1 MATKKDIVAKLKTLG
16 VELDGTETVAELTEL
31 LKLNTPEPTATNKK
45 GSRIYFVY
53 VDSYV
58 NDEDILTRGVY
69 RCSKKIERLEIS
81 KPRYVESF
89 NEEDV
94 PVDKI
99 HEIAKV
105 LKVSVKTED
114 GKKFREKEDILEELV
129 EDLEIK

>member
-1 MATKKDIVAKLKTLG
+1 MVNKKDIEAKLKTLD

-31 LKLNTPEPTATNKK
+31 LKLNTKPTTSKK
-45 GSRIYFVY
+45 GNRIYFVY

-58 NDEDILTRGVY
+58 NDEDILPRGVY

-89 NEEDV
+89 NEGEV
-94 PVDKI
+94 PEDKI
-99 HEIAKV
+99 HEIAKT

-114 GKKFREKEDILEELV
+114 GKAFRKKEDILEELV

>member
-1 MATKKDIVAKLKTLG
+1 MANKKDIEAKLKTLG
-16 VELDGTETVAELTEL
+16 ILYDPKATVKVLTAL
-31 LKLNTPEPTATNKK
+31 LKAKTSSVAQTKK
-45 GSRIYFVY
+45 GNKIYFVY

-58 NDEDILTRGVY
+58 SDEDILPRGVY

-81 KPRYVESF
+81 KARFVESF
-89 NEEDV
+89 DEGDV
-94 PVDKI
+94 PEDKI

-114 GKKFREKEDILEELV
+114 GKEFRKKEDILEELV